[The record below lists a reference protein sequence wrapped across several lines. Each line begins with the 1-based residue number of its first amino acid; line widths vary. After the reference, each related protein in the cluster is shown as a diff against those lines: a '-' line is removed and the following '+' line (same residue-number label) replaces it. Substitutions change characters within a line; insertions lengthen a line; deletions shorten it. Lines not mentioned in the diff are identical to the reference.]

1 MGRKSTKSLM
11 MHLTKYLRQK
21 SKAEYA
27 FEFQH
32 LYSDDVPA
40 FSLTWLALIQPLRN
54 SLIQL
59 CFFSSLPPLSPISP
73 ATVICIRKK
82 LSFWLLLT
90 SMSYYP
96 VENGSQNNKNRHLS
110 LANHVK
116 RLPLITCTVVKRS
129 FSMTLTKARPST
141 HFARFLHYR
150 CCLYRRAPSPWGA
163 PDRNR
168 PPLTISCSDK
178 QQCTFA
184 DSVLAFK
191 TCLLVYSP
199 TFRWEVTAGL
209 LFIQR

>member
-129 FSMTLTKARPST
+129 FSMTLTKASGKSSDQAHILHDFCTTGAVSTEGPLHHGVHQTGIDRP
-141 HFARFLHYR
+141 
-150 CCLYRRAPSPWGA
+150 
-163 PDRNR
+163 
-168 PPLTISCSDK
+168 
-178 QQCTFA
+178 
-184 DSVLAFK
+184 
-191 TCLLVYSP
+191 
-199 TFRWEVTAGL
+199 
-209 LFIQR
+209 